1 MKDICIISL
10 IHFYGEYLV
19 SQFGCT
25 ILIVEDDLSI
35 LKLLEFIFKKEY
47 KVILAENGQIAFDK
61 IQLGEK
67 PDLIISDIM
76 MPELT
81 GLELKE
87 KLNQDAELS
96 KIPFIFLT
104 AINDSGTKEKMTSL
118 GALEYIVKPIRP
130 NDLKEKIKSF
140 IERN

>member
-1 MKDICIISL
+1 M
-10 IHFYGEYLV
+10 

>member
-1 MKDICIISL
+1 MLNS
-10 IHFYGEYLV
+10 
-19 SQFGCT
+19 GCT
-25 ILIVEDDLSI
+25 ILLVEDDASI

-47 KVILAENGQIAFDK
+47 KVVLAENGLVAYNK
-61 IQLGEK
+61 IKSGLN

-87 KLNQDAELS
+87 KLNQDIELS

-104 AINDSGTKEKMTSL
+104 AINDAETKEKMSKS
-118 GALEYIVKPIRP
+118 GALGYLVKPVKP
-130 NDLKEKIKSF
+130 SDLKDKIKSYTNF
-140 IERN
+140 